1 MDGWSSGYDDLRVTA
16 FAPRVTAGAPVLAAF
31 GGGTYP
37 VESWSFAN
45 NGTER
50 GLTAVT
56 QWPHSLIQDGKGV
69 SLPIYL
75 HVHMSTTNAV
85 AAGVVLGFFVS
96 VRFQKINS
104 EAPFEGVYWCS
115 KTVPVGGYGAKRH
128 VLTDDVAI
136 DLTQVSPSGLVLMD
150 VFRIKGT
157 VVATVNAG
165 NVTEN
170 VNDVLWLH
178 ELDFH
183 VKTTGNGGPTPE
195 SPWR

>member
-1 MDGWSSGYDDLRVTA
+1 LRGYPTGYDDLRVTA
-16 FAPRVTAGAPVLAAF
+16 FSPRTVAGAPTLAGF
-31 GGGTYP
+31 GGGAYP

-56 QWPHSLIQDGKGV
+56 QWPHSLIQNTPV
-69 SLPIYL
+69 YL

-96 VRFQKINS
+96 VRFQKLNS

-115 KTVPVGGYGAKRH
+115 KTVPGGGYGAKRH
-128 VLTDDVAI
+128 VDTVDVPI
-136 DLTQVSPSGLVLMD
+136 DLTQVAPSALVLMD

-157 VVATVNAG
+157 VVATTNAG

-183 VKTTGNGGPTPE
+183 VKTTGNGGPTPAP
-195 SPWR
+195 PWQ

>member
-1 MDGWSSGYDDLRVTA
+1 LRGFPSGYDDLRVTA
-16 FAPRVTAGAPVLAAF
+16 FSPRTVAGAPTLAGF

-56 QWPHSLIQDGKGV
+56 QWPHSLIRNT
-69 SLPIYL
+69 PIYV
-75 HVHMSTTNAV
+75 HVHMAATNAV

-96 VRFQKINS
+96 LRLALKGS
-104 EAPFEGVYWCS
+104 EAPWEGIYWCS
-115 KTVPVGGYGAKRH
+115 HTVPVGGYGAKHH
-128 VLTDDVAI
+128 VYTDDVAI
-136 DLTQVSPSGLVLMD
+136 DLTEVGPSGIVLIN

-157 VVATVNAG
+157 VVATTNAG

-183 VKTTGNGGPTPE
+183 VKTTGNG
-195 SPWR
+195 SPSNVFNWT